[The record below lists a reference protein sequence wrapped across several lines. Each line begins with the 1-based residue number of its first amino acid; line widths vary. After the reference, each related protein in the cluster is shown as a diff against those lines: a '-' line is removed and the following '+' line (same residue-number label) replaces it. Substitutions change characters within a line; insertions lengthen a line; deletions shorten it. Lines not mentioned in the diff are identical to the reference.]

1 MKENPITIGFDDA
14 SFSLKS
20 NSRKTTELIGVICQG
35 TRMVNIVKKTINID
49 GDDSTEA
56 LIELININKKHV
68 QFVLT
73 DTITF
78 AGFNI
83 YDISEVYERTEKPII
98 AVTDREIDLDSVKR
112 ALIKKFAKTYK
123 NKFKKI
129 INAGNLYETEIKT
142 AGGLSTIFFHY
153 RGIEIKHV
161 ELLLSRICIDS
172 KLPECVRLAHIIGK
186 LF

>member
-20 NSRKTTELIGVICQG
+20 NSKNTTELIGVICQG
-35 TRMVNIVKKTINID
+35 TRMVNIVKKTISID
-49 GDDSTEA
+49 GDDSTDA

-68 QFVLT
+68 QFVIT

-83 YDISEVYERTEKPII
+83 YDISEVYNRTEKPII

-112 ALIKKFAKTYK
+112 ALIKKFPKTHK
-123 NKFKKI
+123 KKFQKI
-129 INAGNLYETEIKT
+129 INAGNLYQTEINT
-142 AGGLSTIFFHY
+142 AGGPTKIYFHLM
-153 RGIEIKHV
+153 GIKITQV
-161 ELLLSRICIDS
+161 ELLFTKICIDS